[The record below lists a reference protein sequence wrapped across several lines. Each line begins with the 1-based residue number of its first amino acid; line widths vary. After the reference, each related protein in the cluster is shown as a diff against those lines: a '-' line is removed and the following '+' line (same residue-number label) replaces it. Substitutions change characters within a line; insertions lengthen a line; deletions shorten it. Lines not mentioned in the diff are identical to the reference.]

1 MLTYTC
7 CKKLTRKHLYYYFAY
22 VQPLLSRKRAAF
34 AFDPT
39 NSVLKSDM
47 SLKSANS
54 DSKKIAKDSTDEI
67 SSSDDDERWREP
79 KRKPDDLPS
88 EYWSLQKL
96 IKYVKSGN
104 PIATNDCLCCI
115 RSYDLSVQ
123 INQLAIFNIGGLE
136 VLVNLLISNNI
147 TCRLGALY
155 ILKSLTKNID
165 YRRYVIDL
173 HAIESLVIA
182 LGEPAADVKALA
194 ADIMANL
201 AKIRLARKL
210 IRNIGAIPK
219 LIDLMDCDLEI
230 LRSTKLQPHTIA
242 ADRLNLAAA
251 GSRAISWLVN
261 SRRNVKVA
269 EKYALFRITA
279 RLLKSTH
286 TSIIL
291 PALKICQLLAYAP
304 SFQVAS
310 DTEKIIPDIIVH
322 LHSSDENV
330 VTEACVAVF
339 KCANNTRSREI
350 LHEINATELIFKL
363 LQNKSKW
370 TDEKFLEA
378 ATGALYMC
386 SMLEKNATELDNTN
400 AMPVFMEIL
409 EFSVEICDAILAN
422 TCGAIAQLLK
432 LKNATSTTQFCTSP
446 QFELTISFLNYSYE
460 PLLQNASAILV
471 ECCKDEVYA
480 KRLDELEGTRL
491 LWSLL
496 KNPNSHVKANASW
509 ALCEYIQ
516 KDENSGKV
524 IRSLVCALELVA
536 SLLKSTDNVVLAST
550 CALISHVAKDE
561 NNLAILTEY
570 NVIPQL
576 ARLVNDNDEH
586 LQEHLASAIASC
598 STYGENTQK
607 LGELRTITPIVRYL
621 ASTNKDLHRTAA
633 TALENLST
641 DPFNCV
647 TMHQNGV
654 VPFLLEAIGSTDRVL
669 QSAAANC
676 LRNIR
681 KLTLTAEEATL

>member
-1 MLTYTC
+1 M
-7 CKKLTRKHLYYYFAY
+7 
-22 VQPLLSRKRAAF
+22 
-34 AFDPT
+34 
-39 NSVLKSDM
+39 
-47 SLKSANS
+47 
-54 DSKKIAKDSTDEI
+54 AKDSTDEI

-115 RSYDLSVQ
+115 RSYDLTVQ
-123 INQLAIFNIGGLE
+123 INQLAIFNVGGLE
-136 VLVNLLISNNI
+136 VLVNLLSSNSI
-147 TCRLGALY
+147 TCRLGALH
-155 ILKSLTKNID
+155 ILKSLTNNID

-173 HAIESLVIA
+173 HAIESLVIS

-194 ADIMANL
+194 ADILANL
-201 AKIRLARKL
+201 SKIRLARKL

-219 LIDLMDCDLEI
+219 IIDLMDCDLDI
-230 LRSTKLQPHTIA
+230 LRNTKHQSHSIG
-242 ADRLNLAAA
+242 ADLLNLAAA
-251 GSRAISWLVN
+251 GSRAMSCLVN
-261 SRRNVKVA
+261 SKRNAKVA
-269 EKYALFRITA
+269 EKYGIFRITA

-291 PALKICQLLAYAP
+291 PALKICQLLAFAE

-310 DTEKIIPDIIVH
+310 DTEKIIPDIILH
-322 LHSSDENV
+322 LHSPDEHV
-330 VTEACVAVF
+330 VAEACVAIF
-339 KCANNTRSREI
+339 KCANNTRTREI
-350 LHEINATELIFKL
+350 LHENRAIGLILKL
-363 LQNKSKW
+363 LQNKEKW
-370 TDEKFLEA
+370 SDLEYVEA

-386 SMLEKNATELDNTN
+386 AKLEKNASELDNLS
-400 AMPVFMEIL
+400 AMPIFMDL
-409 EFSVEICDAILAN
+409 LKFVVDSSDVILAN
-422 TCGAIAQLLK
+422 VCGAIAKILK
-432 LKNATSTTQFCTSP
+432 LKNPTSTSQFCTSP
-446 QFELTISFLNYSYE
+446 QFDLTIKLLNYSYE
-460 PLLQNASAILV
+460 PLLQNASAILT
-471 ECCKDEVYA
+471 ECSKDPLYA
-480 KRLDELEGTRL
+480 KKLDELDGTRL

-496 KNPNSHVKANASW
+496 KNPCSHVKANASW

-536 SLLKSTDNVVLAST
+536 SLLKSTDNIVLAST
-550 CALISHVAKDE
+550 CGLISHIAKDE
-561 NNLAILTEY
+561 YNLAILTEY

-576 ARLVNDNDEH
+576 ARLVYDKDEH

-598 STYGENTQK
+598 SKYGTNTQK
-607 LGELRTITPIVRYL
+607 LGELRTITPIVRYM

-633 TALENLST
+633 TALQNLSS

-681 KLTLTAEEATL
+681 KLTLTAEEAIL

>member
-1 MLTYTC
+1 MPKQLPHSD
-7 CKKLTRKHLYYYFAY
+7 KKKTE
-22 VQPLLSRKRAAF
+22 
-34 AFDPT
+34 
-39 NSVLKSDM
+39 N
-47 SLKSANS
+47 
-54 DSKKIAKDSTDEI
+54 DSTDEI

-115 RSYDLSVQ
+115 RSYDLSIQ
-123 INQLAIFNIGGLE
+123 INQLAIFNVGGLE
-136 VLVNLLISNNI
+136 VLVNLLSSNNI
-147 TCRLGALY
+147 TCRLGALH
-155 ILKSLTKNID
+155 ILKSLTMNID

-182 LGEPAADVKALA
+182 LIEPAADVKALA

-219 LIDLMDCDLEI
+219 IIDLMDCDLDI
-230 LRSTKLQPHTIA
+230 LQSTYLQPRTIPS
-242 ADRLNLAAA
+242 DQLNLAAA
-251 GSRAISWLVN
+251 GSRAMCRLVK
-261 SRRNVKVA
+261 SKRNVKVA
-269 EKYALFRITA
+269 EKYGLIRITA

-286 TSIIL
+286 TEIIL
-291 PALKICQLLAYAP
+291 PALGICQMLAFAE

-310 DTEKIIPDIIVH
+310 DTEKIISDIIVH
-322 LHSSDENV
+322 LHSENEIV
-330 VTEACVAVF
+330 VAEACLAIF

-350 LHEINATELIFKL
+350 LSENKAPELIFEL
-363 LQNKSKW
+363 LKDRTKW
-370 TDEKFLEA
+370 SDERYLEA

-386 SMLEKNATELDNTN
+386 SMLEKNATQLDKLN
-400 AMPVFMEIL
+400 AMPIFMEIL
-409 EFSVEICDAILAN
+409 TICADSSDSILAN
-422 TCGAIAQLLK
+422 VSGAIAQLLK
-432 LKNATSTTQFCTSP
+432 LKNPTSTTQFCTSP
-446 QFELTISFLNYSYE
+446 QFDLTVRFLNYSYE
-460 PLLQNASAILV
+460 PLLQNASAILT
-471 ECCKDEVYA
+471 ECSKDEVNA
-480 KRLDELEGTRL
+480 KKLDELDGTRL

-496 KNPNSHVKANASW
+496 QNQCSQVKANASW

-516 KDENSGKV
+516 NDENSGKV
-524 IRSLVCALELVA
+524 IRSLICALELVA
-536 SLLKSTDNVVLAST
+536 SLLKSTDNIVLAST
-550 CALISHVAKDE
+550 CALISHIAKDE

-576 ARLVNDNDEH
+576 ARLVYNKDEH

-598 STYGENTQK
+598 STYGTNTQK
-607 LGELRTITPIVRYL
+607 LGELRTITPIVRYM

-633 TALENLST
+633 TALQNLST

-654 VPFLLEAIGSTDRVL
+654 VPFLLESIGSTDRVL

-681 KLTLTAEEATL
+681 KLTLVAEEAIL

>member
-1 MLTYTC
+1 MTI
-7 CKKLTRKHLYYYFAY
+7 
-22 VQPLLSRKRAAF
+22 
-34 AFDPT
+34 
-39 NSVLKSDM
+39 
-47 SLKSANS
+47 KSATS
-54 DSKKIAKDSTDEI
+54 DTKKVPNDSTDEI

-115 RSYDLSVQ
+115 RSYDLSAQ
-123 INQLAIFNIGGLE
+123 INQLAIFNVGGLE
-136 VLVNLLISNNI
+136 VLVNILSSNNI

-155 ILKSLTKNID
+155 ILKSLTRNID

-194 ADIMANL
+194 ADILANL

-219 LIDLMDCDLEI
+219 IVDLMDCSLET
-230 LRSTKLQPHTIA
+230 LRSTKHQSHSVE
-242 ADRLNLAAA
+242 ADQLNLAAA
-251 GSRAISWLVN
+251 GSRAMSCLVN
-261 SRRNVKVA
+261 SKRNAKVA
-269 EKYALFRITA
+269 EKYGLFRITA

-291 PALKICQLLAYAP
+291 PALRICQLLAFAE

-310 DTEKIIPDIIVH
+310 DTEKIIPDIIAH
-322 LHSSDENV
+322 LHSADETV
-330 VTEACVAVF
+330 AAEACVAIF
-339 KCANNTRSREI
+339 KCANNSRTREI
-350 LHEINATELIFKL
+350 LHENKATAFTFKL
-363 LQNKSKW
+363 LQDKTKW
-370 TDEKFLEA
+370 SDDKYLEA

-386 SMLEKNATELDNTN
+386 SMLETNATELDHMN
-400 AMPVFMEIL
+400 AMPIFMEIL
-409 EFSVEICDAILAN
+409 KCAVDISDPILAN
-422 TCGAIAQLLK
+422 VCGAIAQILK
-432 LKNATSTTQFCTSP
+432 LKNMTSTAQFCTSP
-446 QFELTISFLNYSYE
+446 QFELIIKFLNYSYE
-460 PLLQNASAILV
+460 PLLQNASAILT
-471 ECCKDEVYA
+471 ECSKDEVYA
-480 KRLDELEGTRL
+480 KKLDELDGTRL

-496 KNPNSHVKANASW
+496 KSPGSQVKANASW
-509 ALCEYIQ
+509 ALCEYIS

-536 SLLKSTDNVVLAST
+536 SLLKSSDNIVLAST
-550 CALISHVAKDE
+550 CALISHIAKDE

-570 NVIPQL
+570 DVIPQL
-576 ARLVNDNDEH
+576 ARLVYDKDEH

-598 STYGENTQK
+598 STYGTNTQK
-607 LGELRTITPIVRYL
+607 LGELRTITPIVRYM

-633 TALENLST
+633 TALQNLST

-681 KLTLTAEEATL
+681 KLTLTAEEAVL